1 MSREDEIRYL
11 MNLKDDDIDTTD
23 IPEITNFDDAEI
35 GRFYRPKKESI
46 SLRVD
51 ADVLHW
57 FRQHKGYQKQI
68 NIILR
73 DFFNKNKDHKPRSV

>member
-1 MSREDEIRYL
+1 MTREDEIKHL
-11 MNLKDDDIDTTD
+11 MALKDEDIDTSD
-23 IPEITNFDDAEI
+23 IPEITNFDDVEI

-68 NIILR
+68 NTILR
-73 DFFNKNKDHKPRSV
+73 DFFNKHKHHKSHPV